1 MFGWCYN
8 IIVDV
13 EVRGGFDDAESSLA
27 YVILH
32 RLGRLFGLYDVC
44 LRLLVE
50 SYNYNSSSYAIDRQA
65 VQPAYF
71 KPLAEERAVI
81 P

>member
-32 RLGRLFGLYDVC
+32 TLLRLGRLFGLYDVC

-50 SYNYNSSSYAIDRQA
+50 SYKYNSSSSQSIEKCATRILQT
-65 VQPAYF
+65 F
-71 KPLAEERAVI
+71 G
-81 P
+81 